1 MLPAGGLNLKSPPF
15 RGGPGRRLGW
25 PGGKD
30 SENRIAWS
38 RLRDVLCASAAGL
51 HRNPLRIRLP
61 PAPLTRRAGSVAQS
75 SIGRALHG
83 RPAER
88 PSPSPAQP
96 CHGGTRAARRPLRP
110 YQLSDLR
117 SALRS
122 VRLYAG
128 QVSRKCWGVAVDEW
142 GAAGA
147 RACRL
152 SARPLAPSLGKLHLG
167 GANYRNP
174 VNGIFTPVRSKS
186 PIDNSGDLL
195 LTGPEILVTRS
206 NQNFTHDLILR

>member
-88 PSPSPAQP
+88 PAQP
-96 CHGGTRAARRPLRP
+96 CHGGTRAARHPRRPCRWH
-110 YQLSDLR
+110 LSHPR

-122 VRLYAG
+122 VRLYAS

-152 SARPLAPSLGKLHLG
+152 SARPPGLTLNS
-167 GANYRNP
+167 R
-174 VNGIFTPVRSKS
+174 FTPARCKS
-186 PIDNSGDLL
+186 GI
-195 LTGPEILVTRS
+195 TREIG
-206 NQNFTHDLILR
+206 